1 MFFLDVPYFGP
12 VVNGSWH
19 FRKMNIYLPTIFR
32 CFTDLEMTILGSQFH
47 GMMCRFKKLYQIDL
61 CGHRCSFLCV
71 MLKNDTV
78 EVRDWLWLTF
88 FHLFRN
94 LTDTFSVLELSQL
107 LLGPEVLFP
116 SSKWVAF
123 HIPTQTILFGEMIR
137 NHIPWPVVLPRIT
150 LW

>member
-1 MFFLDVPYFGP
+1 VQIQETVSNRP
-12 VVNGSWH
+12 V
-19 FRKMNIYLPTIFR
+19 F
-32 CFTDLEMTILGSQFH
+32 
-47 GMMCRFKKLYQIDL
+47 
-61 CGHRCSFLCV
+61 GHRCSVVCV

-78 EVRDWLWLTF
+78 EVRDWRDWLTF

-123 HIPTQTILFGEMIR
+123 RIPTQTILFGEVIR
-137 NHIPWPVVLPRIT
+137 NHIP
-150 LW
+150 